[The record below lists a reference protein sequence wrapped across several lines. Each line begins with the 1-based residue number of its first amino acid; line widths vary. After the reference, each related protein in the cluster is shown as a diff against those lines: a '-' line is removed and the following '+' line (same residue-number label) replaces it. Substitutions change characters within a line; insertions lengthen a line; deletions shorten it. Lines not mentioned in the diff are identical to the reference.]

1 MQVQC
6 GGLDFVRV
14 GMIVGLVVPSPEGQI
29 TSSEESYD
37 KFLTGRYM
45 VTAIRHIITQSDGTN
60 YKMMIELVKDGL
72 GDLPGYRAPTKMGN
86 Q

>member
-1 MQVQC
+1 
-6 GGLDFVRV
+6 
-14 GMIVGLVVPSPEGQI
+14 
-29 TSSEESYD
+29 
-37 KFLTGRYM
+37 M